1 MRSLMTLEITYYTRS
16 KDSSSKTVAEF
27 GIRVVEWDITFDKM
41 KLIRSSKGNLFVS
54 APSYKAQKPDG
65 SDEYKPYWFMSEEKK
80 RRFFDTALKTVNEYI
95 EKNFSNQPAERSE
108 TPFEEGLF

>member
-1 MRSLMTLEITYYTRS
+1 MTLEITYYTRS

-27 GIRVVEWDITFDKM
+27 GVRVVEWDITFDKM
-41 KLIRSSKGNLFVS
+41 KLVRSSKGNLFVS

-65 SDEYKPYWFMSEEKK
+65 SDEYKPYWFLSEDKK

-95 EKNFSNQPAERSE
+95 EKNFAQNNNNAKEVPY
-108 TPFEEGLF
+108 EEDLF